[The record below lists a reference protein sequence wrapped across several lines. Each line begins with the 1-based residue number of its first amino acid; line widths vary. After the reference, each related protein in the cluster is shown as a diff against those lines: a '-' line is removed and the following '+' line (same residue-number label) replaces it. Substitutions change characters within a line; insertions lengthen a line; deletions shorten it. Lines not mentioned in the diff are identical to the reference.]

1 MGNFN
6 SISKGSFG
14 RLKKSQAKEFCL
26 DLFPALESL
35 TEFYQDQH
43 HLVKAIWG
51 RNFSSPVHE
60 KLKRG
65 NFKVLDIGCG
75 SGTWACDLSS
85 DYQSSNFIG
94 IDHLKLFPDSKPN
107 NVEFMT
113 HKCHSSF
120 PFEDDTFD
128 FVHLRFRT
136 ICYTIERWENFVIKE
151 LVRILKPGG
160 YLEIYD
166 AELNCN
172 NMSPRLSKIFNIVHS
187 EFYSRDLDPLM
198 IRNLGNIMA
207 SSKLLEDIHHEHK
220 TIPVGEWDGVI
231 GELTAPVI
239 IQTFTKFKNKI
250 SRSMKLNSDEA
261 FEKTM
266 NGLNQEFN
274 IYKTYC
280 THHAFFGRKIQFN

>member
-1 MGNFN
+1 MPFLSLRIFGCSPLELRFILEAINTPATYER
-6 SISKGSFG
+6 SFG

-26 DLFPALESL
+26 DIFPALESL
-35 TEFYQDQH
+35 AEFYQDQH

-51 RNFSSPVHE
+51 ENFSSPVHE
-60 KLKRG
+60 KLKQG

-113 HKCHSSF
+113 HKCYSSL

-128 FVHLRFRT
+128 FVHFRFRT

-166 AELNCN
+166 AEINCN
-172 NMSPRLSKIFNIVHS
+172 NMSPLHS
-187 EFYSRDLDPLM
+187 EFYSRNLDPLM

-231 GELTAPVI
+231 GE
-239 IQTFTKFKNKI
+239 
-250 SRSMKLNSDEA
+250 
-261 FEKTM
+261 
-266 NGLNQEFN
+266 
-274 IYKTYC
+274 
-280 THHAFFGRKIQFN
+280 

>member
-1 MGNFN
+1 
-6 SISKGSFG
+6 
-14 RLKKSQAKEFCL
+14 
-26 DLFPALESL
+26 
-35 TEFYQDQH
+35 
-43 HLVKAIWG
+43 
-51 RNFSSPVHE
+51 
-60 KLKRG
+60 
-65 NFKVLDIGCG
+65 
-75 SGTWACDLSS
+75 
-85 DYQSSNFIG
+85 
-94 IDHLKLFPDSKPN
+94 
-107 NVEFMT
+107 MT
-113 HKCHSSF
+113 HKCHSSL

-128 FVHLRFRT
+128 FIHFRFRT

-166 AELNCN
+166 AEINCN
-172 NMSPRLSKIFNIVHS
+172 NMSPLHS
-187 EFYSRDLDPLM
+187 EFYSRNLDPLM

-231 GELTAPVI
+231 GELTAPFI
-239 IQTFTKFKNKI
+239 IQTFAKFKNKI

-274 IYKTYC
+274 LYKTYC
-280 THHAFFGRKIQFN
+280 THHAFFGRKIQLN